1 MIERGLD
8 YKDIHLL
15 PHEVSSFSS
24 RDDVSTETIFCGEK
38 LDFGILSA
46 PMPDV
51 SDGNFCAELSK
62 FGGLGFIHR
71 FQDIQTQVADYMHN
85 VRHGSPWYRSAGCA
99 IGINGDYKER
109 YQELYKN
116 SCRIF
121 LIDVANG
128 ANTNIAKVV
137 SELYALGD
145 IYIIAGNIASR
156 EGLKFLNDIGVYA
169 ARVGIA
175 GGSVCSTKIATGIYT
190 PMFSTLRHL
199 YNYKINNNFQIKII
213 ADGGIKTPADYC
225 KAMCVAD
232 IAMAGGIFA
241 GTDESPGNIIKND
254 GKLCKVF
261 RGAASYGVQKYE
273 AGKEPKYVEGL
284 ETLIEYKGSLKSV
297 VDSFNNGLRSCLS
310 YMNAKNVDEL
320 KTKYN
325 FVTT

>member
-1 MIERGLD
+1 MKERGLD

-15 PHEVSSFSS
+15 PDEVSSFTS
-24 RDDVSTETIFCGEK
+24 RNDVSADVNFCGE
-38 LDFGILSA
+38 LLNFGILSS

-51 SDGNFCAELSK
+51 SDGNFCDSLYK
-62 FGGLGFIHR
+62 LGGLGFIHR
-71 FQDIQTQVADYMHN
+71 FQEIEKQVCDF
-85 VRHGSPWYRSAGCA
+85 WRSSKKAGCA

-109 YQELYKN
+109 YQALYN
-116 SCRIF
+116 VGCRIF

-128 ANTNIAKVV
+128 ANYNVEKIVN
-137 SELYALGD
+137 ELYSAYND
-145 IYIIAGNIASR
+145 IYIIAGNIASKK
-156 EGLKFLNDIGVYA
+156 GLKFLNSIGVYA

-190 PMFSTLRHL
+190 PMFSVLKDL
-199 YNYKINNNFQIKII
+199 YRYKQDSYSNIKII
-213 ADGGIKTPADYC
+213 ADGGIKIPADYC

-254 GKLCKVF
+254 GKLYKIF
-261 RGAASYGVQKYE
+261 RGAASYGVQKYD

-284 ETLIEYKGSLKSV
+284 ETLVEYKGSLEKV
-297 VDSFNNGLRSCLS
+297 VTSFNNGLKSCLS
-310 YMNAKNVDEL
+310 YMNAKNIDEL

-325 FVTT
+325 YVTIY

>member
-71 FQDIQTQVADYMHN
+71 FQDIQTQVADFMHGN
-85 VRHGSPWYRSAGCA
+85 RCAGCA

-116 SCRIF
+116 GCRIF

-145 IYIIAGNIASR
+145 MYIIAGNIASR

-199 YNYKINNNFQIKII
+199 YNYKINNNLNIKII

-297 VDSFNNGLRSCLS
+297 VDSFNNGLKSCLS

-320 KTKYN
+320 KTKYH

>member
-1 MIERGLD
+1 MKERGLD

-24 RDDVSTETIFCGEK
+24 RDDVSTDITFCGEK
-38 LDFGILSA
+38 LKFGILSA

-51 SDGNFCAELSK
+51 SDGDFCGYLNK
-62 FGGLGFIHR
+62 FGGFGFIHR
-71 FQDIQTQVADYMHN
+71 FQDIEYQVCDFMHCN
-85 VRHGSPWYRSAGCA
+85 KQAGCA

-109 YQELYKN
+109 YQALYN
-116 SCRIF
+116 AGCRIF

-128 ANTNIAKVV
+128 ANYNLEKIVN
-137 SELYALGD
+137 ELYAAYND

-190 PMFSTLRHL
+190 PMFSVLKDL
-199 YNYKINNNFQIKII
+199 YEYKTNNNLNIKII
-213 ADGGIKTPADYC
+213 ADGGIKIPADYC

-232 IAMAGGIFA
+232 VAMAGGIFA
-241 GTDESPGNIIKND
+241 GTDESPGNVIKND
-254 GKLCKVF
+254 GKLYKIF
-261 RGAASYGVQKYE
+261 RGAASYGVQKYD

-284 ETLIEYKGSLKSV
+284 ETLVEYKGSLEKV
-297 VDSFNNGLRSCLS
+297 VTSFNNGLKSCLS
-310 YMNAKNVDEL
+310 YMNAKNIDEL
-320 KTKYN
+320 KIKYN
-325 FVTT
+325 YVTMY